1 MMRFLRYILPV
12 LIAALLLSGCRSQSA
27 LRKQKAKEEQESAR
41 IIHTLLEAP
50 PVQELTASLS
60 LNLSGTKVSG
70 QLRMRRGRSIQ
81 ISASMLGLVE
91 VARIEFL
98 PDMVI
103 VMDKFHNL
111 YSVCHYAD
119 IPYRNE
125 LGLDFEVVQAFLWN
139 RIFAPGSANPANAA
153 TRLRLDRTDEQGRS
167 YIKDIEYGYE
177 FVANADGRLESL
189 NRSGSGYI
197 FHMDYSDFTA
207 LSGKWKYPLELNFQV
222 KVSNTDVNVQARMSS
237 VSTDNKTW
245 PDRTQVTRRMKQV
258 SLDELLDNLDL

>member
-1 MMRFLRYILPV
+1 MPV
-12 LIAALLLSGCRSQSA
+12 LFAVLLLAGCRSQSA
-27 LRKQKAKEEQESAR
+27 LKKQKQQEQESVR
-41 IIHTLLEAP
+41 LIHALLEDP
-50 PVQELTASLS
+50 PVHELQASLS
-60 LNLSGTKVSG
+60 LNLDGTKVSG

-98 PDMVI
+98 PDMVV

-139 RIFAPGSANPANAA
+139 RIFSPGSANKADAA
-153 TRLRLDRTDEQGRS
+153 TRLRVDRVDEQGTV
-167 YIKDIEYGYE
+167 YIKDIECGYE
-177 FVANADGRLESL
+177 FVTRGHDRLDALSKTEGGYSFRVDYTDFNAV
-189 NRSGSGYI
+189 
-197 FHMDYSDFTA
+197 
-207 LSGKWKYPLELNFQV
+207 SGKWQYPLGLNFRINV
-222 KVSNTDVNVQARMSS
+222 SSLDLKVSAKMSS
-237 VSTDNKTW
+237 VSTDKKNW

-258 SLDELLDNLDL
+258 TLDELLENLGL